1 MNHQKIRFNILH
13 TLYQKHYR
21 YQIEYPQNTDEIIK
35 EAGLGDID
43 KDDVAGDIVY
53 LEGKYIIKGEPLIGK
68 KYSLWIKITSAGI
81 EFVEKVIDRFI
92 ENIENTRADND
103 EAKFK
108 VKELSKEKIYL
119 KR

>member
-1 MNHQKIRFNILH
+1 LI
-13 TLYQKHYR
+13 
-21 YQIEYPQNTDEIIK
+21 
-35 EAGLGDID
+35 DID
-43 KDDVAGDIVY
+43 KDDVGDIVY

-108 VKELSKEKIYL
+108 VKELSKENNISKKVKSIIEFAKTNTDL
-119 KR
+119 WLEILNIMGLLLRG